1 MKKFLEIDSHTLFQR
16 YQETSISWNFCDKGC
31 FKVTDGASSWFRL
44 KMKET
49 THNVDKIYTKLAK

>member
-1 MKKFLEIDSHTLFQR
+1 MKKFLEIDSHALFQR

-49 THNVDKIYTKLAK
+49 LHIM